1 MQSIYRIGEIVLY
14 VNDKVVVI
22 VICLTEWNLRRK
34 KKITKKIQKKY
45 LSMYA
50 KQTQSQIPISIFD
63 DSTRKKEFL
72 IKNDFLKH
80 KA

>member
-1 MQSIYRIGEIVLY
+1 
-14 VNDKVVVI
+14 
-22 VICLTEWNLRRK
+22 
-34 KKITKKIQKKY
+34 
-45 LSMYA
+45 MYA
-50 KQTQSQIPISIFD
+50 KQTQSQIPISRFY